1 MTPVSLLLTLW
12 SDARKYIYFQSC
24 GLNNKAA
31 VVSQLSLHTDTA
43 IYSASI
49 NNSPHIPVN
58 SPCQKH
64 NWLLIDGARIETHTE
79 I

>member
-1 MTPVSLLLTLW
+1 ML
-12 SDARKYIYFQSC
+12 QSC
-24 GLNNKAA
+24 SLR
-31 VVSQLSLHTDTA
+31 VVSQLSRHTDMA

-58 SPCQKH
+58 FPCQKH
-64 NWLLIDGARIETHTE
+64 NWLLTDGAHTE